1 LPISRVSLAWGR
13 RNDVDVY
20 IHRGKEKMQTFESL
34 FTRNFVLAFIAQ
46 LAFTSIIQLLIPTFP
61 IYLQKLGSTE
71 IEIGALVGVLG
82 LASMVARPLVG
93 RALMKMREKTFMV
106 AGSII
111 FTIGS
116 IGYLLVPP
124 FWPLLLVRFF
134 QGVGFGCF
142 HTASTTYVVSISA
155 VENRARIIGYFALTM
170 NIAGA
175 IAPPVGVILISRFG
189 PNHLFLVCSAV
200 SLCMLLVSACLGRS
214 PVLPTHDSVTEKIVL
229 LNRKA
234 LPPSV
239 IGSLGL
245 FVWASLTTFF
255 PLYALKQGVANPGL
269 FFTVM
274 AIMLILSRVLGGRI
288 FDVPD
293 KRIVILPCIV
303 GFVVAMVLLSFSRTQ
318 PMFLIVAAIWGV
330 GHAFL
335 MPSLITY
342 ALERAGT
349 PAGPVVGTFYAVAD
363 VGTFVGPLC
372 MGVVLRYTNYPTMF
386 LSLAGIG
393 IISLSYFL
401 FFSRRKGG

>member
-1 LPISRVSLAWGR
+1 MR
-13 RNDVDVY
+13 
-20 IHRGKEKMQTFESL
+20 TFDSL

-61 IYLQKLGSTE
+61 IYLQRLGSTE
-71 IEIGALVGVLG
+71 IEIGALVGILG

-93 RALMKMREKTFMV
+93 RALMKVREKTFMV
-106 AGSII
+106 TGSII

-116 IGYLLVPP
+116 IAYLLVPP
-124 FWPLLLVRFF
+124 FWPLLFVRFF
-134 QGVGFGCF
+134 QGAGFGCF
-142 HTASTTYVVSISA
+142 HTASTTYVVSISS

-175 IAPPVGVILISRFG
+175 IAPPVGVILLNRFG
-189 PNHLFLVCSAV
+189 PSQLFLVCSAV
-200 SLCMLLVSACLGRS
+200 SLCMLLVSACLGKS
-214 PVLPTHDSVTEKIVL
+214 PVLPIRESDTEKIVL

-274 AIMLILSRVLGGRI
+274 AIMLILSRVLGGSI
-288 FDVPD
+288 LDVPD

-303 GFVVAMVLLSFSRTQ
+303 AFVVAMVLLSFSRSQ
-318 PMFLIVAAIWGV
+318 PMFLVVAAIWGV

-342 ALERAGT
+342 ALERAGS

-363 VGTFVGPLC
+363 VGSFIGPLC
-372 MGVVLRYTNYPTMF
+372 MGVVVRYTSYPTMF
-386 LSLAGIG
+386 LCLAGVG

-401 FFSRRKGG
+401 IFSRRKGSDPAVNNSSLC